1 LFLARFI
8 RHLTA
13 NLIVTNAGACRGARL
28 HRLLLFLEEM
38 RVDDCGLLLLTVF
51 VFMLIFLK
59 WAAVARPRSQIVLPH
74 VFADVA

>member
-1 LFLARFI
+1 VPGPAAAR
-8 RHLTA
+8 
-13 NLIVTNAGACRGARL
+13 ACTD
-28 HRLLLFLEEM
+28 FSCFSKET

-59 WAAVARPRSQIVLPH
+59 WAAVARPRSQIVLAH